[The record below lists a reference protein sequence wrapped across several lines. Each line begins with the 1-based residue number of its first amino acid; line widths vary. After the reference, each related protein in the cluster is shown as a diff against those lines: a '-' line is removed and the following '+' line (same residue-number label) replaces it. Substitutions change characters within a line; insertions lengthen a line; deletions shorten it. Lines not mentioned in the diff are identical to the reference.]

1 MRNGCPQMNRSQYH
15 TETPMSVLDG
25 EEGCDSGSW
34 AENLR
39 LEKLICSTMRGAG
52 ALTAPPAWGAG
63 PSAGAL
69 ACCFFWNTKIIRSV
83 ERAFTLCTLSAKH
96 LSSSPFSTIKKTS
109 SHTPTQTHLHDRDP
123 IKGKCIKNLHILAL
137 HTAMEIRAGGRKL
150 ENKGSL
156 PIVNKCEAFRGKTL
170 V

>member
-1 MRNGCPQMNRSQYH
+1 MIQSRGWR
-15 TETPMSVLDG
+15 
-25 EEGCDSGSW
+25 
-34 AENLR
+34 ENLR
-39 LEKLICSTMRGAG
+39 LEKLISSMTRGAG
-52 ALTAPPAWGAG
+52 ALTSPPAWGAG

-69 ACCFFWNTKIIRSV
+69 ACCFFWNTKIICSV
-83 ERAFTLCTLSAKH
+83 ERALTLCTLSVKH

-137 HTAMEIRAGGRKL
+137 HIAMEIWAGGRKL

-156 PIVNKCEAFRGKTL
+156 PIGNKCEAFRRKML
-170 V
+170 C